1 MPTVCEIGPQEV
13 FGILRDQSPEQRLQ
27 KKSLLPKVVYFLHLE
42 DLIFFLNIN
51 AFLIF
56 YQVCHSLMKVTSLW
70 VDGPQIVDM
79 IHTDF

>member
-1 MPTVCEIGPQEV
+1 MRLVPTPQEV

-42 DLIFFLNIN
+42 DLIQCIPYF
-51 AFLIF
+51 F

-70 VDGPQIVDM
+70 VDGPQFVK
-79 IHTDF
+79 